1 MPVGITSPT
10 EDYFESQ
17 QTAAEGYSKSYNIE
31 PMNSSVEYSLTQNRN
46 LLPKITG

>member
-17 QTAAEGYSKSYNIE
+17 QTAAEGYSTSYNIE
-31 PMNSSVEYSLTQNRN
+31 VMNSSVEYSLAQNQN
-46 LLPKITG
+46 ILPRI